1 MTSYRAKI
9 LALLNRMDNACSRL
23 RGPNMAAAIRY
34 MAGTRSTVEAMIH
47 PFNGSSE
54 LLSLLPRF
62 QGYFHDEE
70 TRLRQGFETA
80 KYDIDALD
88 TIAIINGRRALE
100 RVSLSTC
107 PPKMPTV
114 NTPPSLWNLRI
125 FS

>member
-1 MTSYRAKI
+1 MTSYRTKI
-9 LALLNRMDNACSRL
+9 LALLNRMDNARSRL

-34 MAGTRSTVEAMIH
+34 MAGTRSTVEAMIR

-70 TRLRQGFETA
+70 ARLRQGFETV

-100 RVSLSTC
+100 RVSLSTF
-107 PPKMPTV
+107 PSKMPTV
-114 NTPPSLWNLRI
+114 NTPASLWNLRI
-125 FS
+125 SS